1 MTASRRL
8 LVVDDHKEFADLV
21 VDVAARLG
29 FDARSTNSAREFKEF
44 YSAETPDVV
53 VLDIVMPESDGIE
66 LIQWLI
72 NSGYHGRIVVATGY
86 GPMYANAAKVL
97 GEGRGPIAITTLRKP
112 ATLAEIRACLNEDD
126 RPDAS

>member
-1 MTASRRL
+1 MSQHL

-29 FDARSTNSAREFKEF
+29 FDARSATSAREFKEL
-44 YSAETPDVV
+44 YAVRAPDVV

-66 LIQWLI
+66 LIQWLVNI
-72 NSGYHGRIVVATGY
+72 GYRGRVIVATGY

-97 GEGRGPIAITTLRKP
+97 GEGRGPADIAILRKP
-112 ATLAEIRACLNEDD
+112 ASLAEIRACLSNGAD
-126 RPDAS
+126 RADKA